1 MSMGIPPLRKGRRI
15 EGISAVLLPFR
26 VDGTAD
32 MVAYGNLLERTWAA
46 GLTPAVNMDTGYANL
61 LRPKERR
68 DILGMVGS
76 AARGRRFVAGAYIEG
91 QDGDASMLYRR
102 ECSAIACNGGVP
114 ILFPASATGDLP
126 GTELVALFRSIASEV
141 DEFLGFELG
150 RMFVPFGR
158 IWDLETFRAL
168 MAIPQLKGAKH
179 SSLSRGLEWE
189 RLALRDAERP
199 EFKVYTGNDLAIDMI
214 QWGSDY
220 LLGLS
225 AFHPEA
231 FAARDR
237 LWEAGDV
244 RFHELND
251 WLQYLGMVAF
261 RAPVPAYKHSCAQF
275 LHLRGLIPSPEP
287 HVRNPRR
294 PDTDM
299 ALLEPMLRRLD
310 DLVAASTPL

>member
-1 MSMGIPPLRKGRRI
+1 MKVPAIKPCRRI

-26 VDGTAD
+26 RDGSAD
-32 MVAYGNLLERTWAA
+32 HEAYGRLVERTWTA

-61 LRPKERR
+61 LTPEERR
-68 DILGMVGS
+68 EILGLVGS
-76 AARGRRFVAGAYIEG
+76 LARGRRFVAGAYIEG
-91 QDGDASMLYRR
+91 MDGDPATLYRR
-102 ECSAIACNGGVP
+102 ECSAIACHGGVP
-114 ILFPASATGDLP
+114 ILFPASATGEWSGPDLV
-126 GTELVALFRSIASEV
+126 GLFRSVAGEV
-141 DEFLGFELG
+141 EEFLGFELG

-158 IWDLETFRAL
+158 IWDLETYRAVL
-168 MAIPQLKGAKH
+168 AIPQLKGAKH
-179 SSLSRGLEWE
+179 SSLSRALEWE
-189 RLALRDAERP
+189 RLAVRDAERP
-199 EFKVYTGNDLAIDMI
+199 DFRVYTGNDLAIDMV

-237 LWEAGDV
+237 MWEAGDA

-251 WLQYLGMVAF
+251 WLQYLGMLAF

-275 LHLRGLIPSPEP
+275 LHLRGLVASAEP

-294 PDTDM
+294 PETDV
-299 ALLEPMLRRLD
+299 ALMEPVLRRLD
-310 DLVAASTPL
+310 ELVAGATSL

>member
-1 MSMGIPPLRKGRRI
+1 MNLPPVRPGRRI

-26 VDGTAD
+26 KDGTAD
-32 MVAYGNLLERTWAA
+32 LEAYGRLIERTWAA

-61 LRPKERR
+61 LAPEERR

-76 AARGRRFVAGAYIEG
+76 MARGRRFVAGAYIEG
-91 QDGDASMLYRR
+91 FDGDPAMLYRR
-102 ECSAIACNGGVP
+102 ECSAIACNGGIP

-126 GTELVALFRSIASEV
+126 GPGLVELFRGVASEV
-141 DEFLGFELG
+141 EEFLGFELG

-158 IWDLETFRAL
+158 IWDIETYRAL
-168 MAIPQLKGAKH
+168 LAIPQLKGAKH
-179 SSLSRGLEWE
+179 SSLSRQLEWE
-189 RLALRDAERP
+189 RLAVRDSERP
-199 EFKVYTGNDLAIDMI
+199 GFKVYTGNDLAIDMV

-231 FAARDR
+231 FAIRDR
-237 LWEAGDV
+237 MWEAGDA

-251 WLQYLGMVAF
+251 WLQHLGMLAF

-275 LHLRGLIPSPEP
+275 LHLRGLILSPEP

-294 PDTDM
+294 PETDL
-299 ALLEPMLRRLD
+299 ALLEPALRRLD
-310 DLVAASTPL
+310 ELVAAASPR

>member
-1 MSMGIPPLRKGRRI
+1 MNLPPLRTRRRI

-26 VDGTAD
+26 EDGTVD
-32 MVAYGNLLERTWAA
+32 FGSYGALLERTWAA

-61 LRPKERR
+61 LRPEERR
-68 DILGMVGS
+68 EILGLVGS
-76 AARGRRFVAGAYIEG
+76 AARGRPFVAGAYIEG
-91 QDGDASMLYRR
+91 QDGEPSTLYRR
-102 ECSAIACNGGVP
+102 ECSAIACHGGTP
-114 ILFPASATGDLP
+114 ILFPASATGDWP
-126 GTELVALFRSIASEV
+126 GHALVGLFRSVASEV

-168 MAIPQLKGAKH
+168 LSIPQLKGAKH

-189 RLALRDAERP
+189 RLAVRDAERP
-199 EFKVYTGNDLAIDMI
+199 GFKVYTGNDLAIDMV

-237 LWEAGDV
+237 MWAAGDA
-244 RFHELND
+244 RFFELND
-251 WLQYLGMVAF
+251 WLQYLGMLAF

-275 LHLRGLIPSPEP
+275 LHLRGLVPSPEP

-294 PDTDM
+294 PDTDL
-299 ALLEPMLRRLD
+299 ALLEPILRRLD
-310 DLVAASTPL
+310 ELVAGASVQE